1 VYHGRAVA
9 PVLTRLRP
17 IAAIVAIGGLTFA
30 GGWMLV
36 RSVQDGWSG
45 EAINAPP
52 DAAPPAAMAVDRAV
66 HEFAIAPDG
75 QRLAFSAAD
84 ADGTR
89 RLWVRSTGAV
99 DERPLPDTDGAAYPF
114 WSPDSRFIAY
124 FAGGALRTVAADGGM
139 PAVITAAAA
148 AAGGAWH
155 GEEILFAMGPLY
167 RVPAGG
173 GTATA
178 ITRLRDGESA
188 HASPVFL
195 PDGQRFLYTVTQSGA
210 EPRVRVGSLTSM
222 EPRDVLS
229 NAADVALADGYIVYI
244 RDRALHVQPFD
255 IALLTPRG
263 DAFLVSDGAPSR
275 PGGDGVR
282 AFSLSGAG
290 ILAYQTGAG
299 NIGSPVT
306 LVDWRTTAQR

>member
-1 VYHGRAVA
+1 MA
-9 PVLTRLRP
+9 PARIRLLP
-17 IAAIVAIGGLTFA
+17 IAATIAVAGLTFA

-36 RSVQDGWSG
+36 GSLPDGWSS
-45 EAINAPP
+45 EAVNVPP
-52 DAAPPAAMAVDRAV
+52 DAAPPAALAVDRAV

-75 QRLAFSAAD
+75 QRLAFSAAE

-89 RLWVRSTGAV
+89 RLWVRSTTAV
-99 DERPLPDTDGAAYPF
+99 DERPLPDTDGAAHPF

-124 FAGGALRTVAADGGM
+124 FAAGALRTVAADGGV

-167 RVPAGG
+167 RVPASG

-178 ITRLRDGESA
+178 ITRLGDGESA

-195 PDGQRFLYTVTQSGA
+195 PDGQRFLYTVTQAGG
-210 EPRVRVGSLTSM
+210 EPRVRLGSFASM

-229 NAADVALADGYIVYI
+229 NAAGVALADGYIVYL

-263 DAFLVSDGAPSR
+263 DAFLVRDGAPSQ
-275 PGGDGVR
+275 PGGAGVR

-290 ILAYQTGAG
+290 ILAYQTGAD
-299 NIGSPVT
+299 NIGYPVT
-306 LVDWRTTAQR
+306 LVDWRSTAQP